1 MEVLDLMNTHDN
13 WEEIL
18 TQPPYCIS
26 VRRDGD
32 YILLKYNQL
41 SSDFSLPIVREC
53 RGSIFY
59 KNEDGKYECVC
70 CAFMKF
76 GNVGESYV
84 PEIDW
89 NSAVVEEKVDGSLLK
104 VFYHNNRWHVA
115 TNGTIDAYKAEVGET
130 GWTFGRL
137 FDTAIKNILVS
148 DFFNGLDQ
156 HMTYMFELVSP
167 RSKVTIYY
175 PETKLYYLGCRDM
188 TTMQECKVYYSV
200 MREADILYPK
210 VYPLH
215 NLEDCLAYVKTMTK
229 DEEGFVVKDKNFNR
243 IKIKSPEYLMAFHMN
258 NNGVVTTKRIVRMIQ
273 NNMIDDFM
281 AYCPAYR
288 DQAQAVIDHIN
299 FIADVF
305 ERDWQQIS
313 NVAKIGDKKEFSN
326 LATKYK
332 SKDYL
337 FAKYDNPYMNAFDW
351 IVSRFTKSIMR
362 VLKEYENGH

>member
-1 MEVLDLMNTHDN
+1 MQVLDLMNTHDN

-18 TQPPYCIS
+18 TQLPYCIS

-32 YILLKYNQL
+32 YTLLKYNQL

-53 RGSIFY
+53 RGPIFY

-70 CAFMKF
+70 RAFDKF
-76 GNVGESYV
+76 GNYSEGYV

-89 NSAVVEEKVDGSLLK
+89 DSAAVEEKIDGSLICL
-104 VFYHNNRWHVA
+104 FNHNNRWHVA

-148 DFFNGLDQ
+148 DFLKALDK
-156 HMTYMFELVSP
+156 HMTYMLELVSP

-175 PETKLYYLGCRDM
+175 PETRLYYLGCRDM
-188 TTMQECKVYYSV
+188 TTMQECRVYYSV

-215 NLEDCLAYVKTMTK
+215 NLEDCLAYVKTMTN
-229 DEEGFVVKDKNFNR
+229 DEECFVVKDKNFNR

-258 NNGVVTTKRIVRMIQ
+258 NNGLVTTKRIVRMIQ

-281 AYCPAYR
+281 AYCPVYR
-288 DQAQAVIDHIN
+288 DQAQEVVDHIN

-305 ERDWQQIS
+305 ERDWQQVS
-313 NVAKIGDKKEFSN
+313 SVAKVGDKKEFSN

-337 FAKYDNPYMNAFDW
+337 FVKYHNPYINAFDW

-362 VLKEYENGH
+362 LLKEYENGY